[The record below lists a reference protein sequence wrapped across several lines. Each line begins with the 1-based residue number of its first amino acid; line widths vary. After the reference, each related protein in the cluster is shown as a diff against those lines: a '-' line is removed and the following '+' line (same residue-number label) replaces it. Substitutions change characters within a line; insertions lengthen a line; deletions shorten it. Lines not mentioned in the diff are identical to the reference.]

1 MDNIDWEQDIR
12 ADGWDEKI
20 LVIVCQLVMIT
31 IVVNEMATWSN
42 AELISAAYHTVQWII
57 GTIII
62 CNADSLKNPH
72 GKPDSE
78 NTP

>member
-1 MDNIDWEQDIR
+1 MTDIDWEQDIR

-31 IVVNEMATWSN
+31 IVVNEMATWSH
-42 AELISAAYHTVQWII
+42 AELIAAAYHTVQWIL

-62 CNADSLKNPH
+62 CNADNLKNPH
-72 GKPDSE
+72 GKPAAKTD
-78 NTP
+78 P